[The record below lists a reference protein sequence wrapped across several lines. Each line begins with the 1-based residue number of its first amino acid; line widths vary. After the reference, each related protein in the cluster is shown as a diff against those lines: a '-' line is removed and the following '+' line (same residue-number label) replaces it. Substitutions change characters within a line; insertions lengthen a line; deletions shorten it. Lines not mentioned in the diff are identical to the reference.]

1 MNENI
6 EHSTTQKSS
15 VGKDAL
21 YLTCSRILTAVI
33 GVITSMLLA
42 RFRTLSEYGTFSQI
56 IMVTDLVTSILL
68 LGLPNSIN
76 YFLAKADTQKDRQDF
91 MSVYTTLSTI
101 LTIVISVCLYLAMPL
116 IIDHFSNPLIRNFAY
131 VFAVYPWSSMFINS
145 ISSVCIVY
153 GKSNRLIFFNFA
165 NALIV
170 LGVLLIAKI
179 CDLSFQQYMLM
190 YMAVLVLFAIA
201 AIIWSHKLT
210 GGIRIKLDFN
220 LVRDIFVF
228 SIPLGL
234 ASASGTLSH
243 ELGKLVIGRFF
254 SVDEYAIFANAS
266 RELPVTLVATTLTAV
281 LLPQLVRMIKKRNH
295 SDAIR
300 LWGNAIEISLCFM
313 CLVVGG
319 FIVFAPD
326 ILSLFYSEKYVTDG
340 GVMVFRICSIILLLR
355 ATYWGIILNAT
366 GNTKFIFYSSLI
378 SLLFNLVLNVASIYL
393 LGFIGPAISS
403 LIVSIILSFVQ
414 LKFTTIV
421 TKIPFK
427 QILPWRNISRL
438 IIMSV
443 GFCIVFSV
451 IKYLLLP
458 AFDRASSILISIGLG
473 IVWAAFFVLVNFKFV
488 KRSWKLLNAHKYN
501 TEH

>member
-1 MNENI
+1 MDENI
-6 EHSTTQKSS
+6 NHTTTQNSS

-21 YLTCSRILTAVI
+21 FLTCSRILTAVI

-42 RFRTLSEYGTFSQI
+42 RFRTLGEYGTFSQI

-101 LTIVISVCLYLAMPL
+101 LTIVIGVCLYLAMPL

-131 VFAVYPWSSMFINS
+131 VFAVYPWSSLFINS

-153 GKSNRLIFFNFA
+153 GKSNRLIFFNLA
-165 NALIV
+165 NALVV
-170 LGVLLIAKI
+170 LGVLLIAEI

-190 YMAVLVLFAIA
+190 YMAALALFAIA

-210 GGIRIKLDFN
+210 GGIRLKLDFS
-220 LVRDIFVF
+220 LIREIFVF

-281 LLPQLVRMIKKRNH
+281 LLPQLVRMTKKGNH
-295 SDAIR
+295 YDAVR
-300 LWGNAIEISLCFM
+300 LWSNAIEISLCFM
-313 CLVVGG
+313 CLIAGG

-326 ILSLFYSEKYVTDG
+326 IISLFYSEKYVTDG
-340 GVMVFRICSIILLLR
+340 GIMVFRIYSIILLLR

-366 GNTKFIFYSSLI
+366 GNTKFVFYSSLI
-378 SLLFNLVLNVASIYL
+378 SLLLNLVINLVSIYL

-403 LIVSIILSFVQ
+403 LIVSITLLFVQ
-414 LKFTTIV
+414 LKFTTKV
-421 TKIPFK
+421 TQIPFK
-427 QILPWRNISRL
+427 QIFPWGKYCRL
-438 IIMSV
+438 IEISV
-443 GFCIVFSV
+443 GFCIVFGT
-451 IKYLLLP
+451 IKYILLP
-458 AFDRASSILISIGLG
+458 DFNRSTSILISIGLG
-473 IVWAAFFVLVNFKFV
+473 IIWAAFFALVNLKYV
-488 KRSWKLLNAHKYN
+488 KRNWKQLNAHKYDA
-501 TEH
+501 